1 MDRQVLS
8 IHRWDVLLP
17 VTFRGHCPST
27 NHNSIVQ
34 LPICLPRRDLL
45 LEQASLFQTS
55 SPVFTVF
62 VFQSVSSSKS
72 PTEQWM
78 AVIQCTCR
86 PTFTP
91 VADMP
96 ARMRLRSSTSDQ
108 LIVSS
113 YNLAT
118 VGRRA
123 FPVSAANLWNSIPA
137 HVASAP
143 SFTGFRLRLEFSLP
157 ALLLLN
163 YLTLK
168 SLHSV
173 VDLTVT
179 LVSGYIKNVVD
190 DDDDDDTSL
199 ISAEVPLRVIR
210 CNYHTRALRHVRK
223 HLTTETIQT
232 IACSIISSRVDY
244 CNSLLYGAP
253 VFSRREAT
261 ESSEQRRQSYAI
273 IANVSVPD
281 HY

>member
-1 MDRQVLS
+1 MFYCLWHLRVIVPLLITILLS
-8 IHRWDVLLP
+8 NSNPPSASRFVIGAGITLP
-17 VTFRGHCPST
+17 DK
-27 NHNSIVQ
+27 
-34 LPICLPRRDLL
+34 L
-45 LEQASLFQTS
+45 ASLHCLRVPECILFKVTHRTVNGSDPVYLSSYFHTS
-55 SPVFTVF
+55 RWRASSNETAIIHIRPTHCFILQPRYCRQAGLSSLRR
-62 VFQSVSSSKS
+62 QSLKQYS
-72 PTEQWM
+72 
-78 AVIQCTCR
+78 CTCR
-86 PTFTP
+86 ISTVVHGF
-91 VADMP
+91 P
-96 ARMRLRSSTSDQ
+96 ASSQ
-108 LIVSS
+108 
-113 YNLAT
+113 
-118 VGRRA
+118 
-123 FPVSAANLWNSIPA
+123 
-137 HVASAP
+137 
-143 SFTGFRLRLEFSLP
+143 EFSLP

-232 IACSIISSRVDY
+232 IACSIISSRFDY

-253 VFSRREAT
+253 VFSRREAA
-261 ESSEQRRQSYAI
+261 ESSEQLRQSYAI